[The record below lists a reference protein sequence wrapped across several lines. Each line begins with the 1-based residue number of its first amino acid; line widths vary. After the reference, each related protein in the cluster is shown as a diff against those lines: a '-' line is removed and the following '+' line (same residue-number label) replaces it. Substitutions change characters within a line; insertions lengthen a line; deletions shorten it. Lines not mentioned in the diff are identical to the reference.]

1 MNRKKTG
8 VRYLKVNYNVNPK
21 KNVITCHLIF
31 GLNLTRMPFIEML
44 IQNER
49 INDLFNKEFKI
60 NWYQDENEEVN
71 PYVTSEIVAF
81 AYCAPEDKFDAEL
94 GKKIALT
101 RAQAGAFDTAAYI
114 YEKIQDIFIKAAN
127 EIDVRFENCI
137 DSIDKCNCH
146 VETLVERAYGKEDA
160 E

>member
-21 KNVITCHLIF
+21 KNVVTCHLIF

-101 RAQAGAFDTAAYI
+101 RAQSGAFDTTAYI
-114 YEKIQDIFIKAAN
+114 YDVIQDELLKIANEFDIKA
-127 EIDVRFENCI
+127 ENCEE
-137 DSIDKCNCH
+137 SIIKCNEH
-146 VETLVERAYGKEDA
+146 VDYLTGYESTETES
-160 E
+160 